1 MDVIGK
7 LADEENAQCVIMLE
21 DDRTFG
27 DTILQQNELNF
38 SLALTVFKSG
48 DVNGE
53 QIAESGKSCPF
64 YIMHFQNM
72 TRALEFLHINK
83 DNIRLMLDATF
94 CFLSQSKFFTGEGM
108 GGTS

>member
-7 LADEENAQCVIMLE
+7 IASEENAQCLIMLE

-27 DTILQQNELNF
+27 DTILQQNGLNF
-38 SLALTVFKSG
+38 SMALTVFKSG

-83 DNIRLMLDATF
+83 NNIR
-94 CFLSQSKFFTGEGM
+94 
-108 GGTS
+108 